1 MGLVGRRKDVRNIRL
16 AVCALV
22 VLVVAGCG
30 PGPRS
35 DHDQVAPVTVSTTS
49 TTEVPAVSA
58 AANQAKSAAEAER
71 LLGLVTLPPGAA
83 ALTST
88 PLPSLAAPP
97 VSPGSSTSLIDRSA
111 MWTVPMSLSATLQ
124 WFASHHPGG
133 LSQSGAGSLSTHGVT
148 TVSGYGYSA
157 PSSAAWAEA
166 LVEIAVAPLGP
177 SSSELRADGMTVWID
192 PVPLRDSQPGPRM
205 SVDVASGCPASD
217 RAIVGVTN
225 PGAPLNDS
233 LLPPGEPTA
242 GLVCV
247 YDGANGD
254 AFALKQQT
262 ALDATSAPAFAARFR
277 QIPLGHADDGVS
289 YCPMDDGSATVIAL
303 RYPDRRNVD
312 LWMRTTGCTSISNG
326 FIAASTLGVG

>member
-1 MGLVGRRKDVRNIRL
+1 VRNIRL
-16 AVCALV
+16 AGCALV

-30 PGPRS
+30 PGARS
-35 DHDQVAPVTVSTTS
+35 DDDQVAPATVSTTS
-49 TTEVPAVSA
+49 TTEVPQVSA
-58 AANQAKSAAEAER
+58 AANHAKASAEAER
-71 LLGLVTLPPGAA
+71 LLGLVTVPPGAA
-83 ALTST
+83 MLTST
-88 PLPSLAAPP
+88 PLPSLAVPP

-111 MWTVPMSLSATLQ
+111 TWTVQMSLSATLR

-133 LSQSGAGSLSTHGVT
+133 LRESGAGSLSTHGVT

-177 SSSELRADGMTVWID
+177 SSSELRADGMTVWLD
-192 PVPLRDSQPGPRM
+192 PIPLRDSQSGPRI

-217 RAIVGVTN
+217 RGIVGVTN

-233 LLPPGEPTA
+233 LLPSGEPTA

-247 YDGANGD
+247 YDGANGE

-262 ALDATSAPAFAARFR
+262 ALGATAAAAFAARFR
-277 QIPLGHADDGVS
+277 QVTLGHADGEVS
-289 YCPMDDGSATVIAL
+289 FCPMDDGSATVIAL

-312 LWMRTTGCTSISNG
+312 LWMRTRGCTSISNG
-326 FIAASTLGVG
+326 YITASTLGVS